1 MTRSLSFVAV
11 AAASVLAAGCGFEHS
26 TNVLVPTSVNGNS
39 GAGTSNANTAAT
51 PSLVGLWAANPLPAL
66 PSPSTCGNFQFQ
78 IASQTASAIS
88 GTFTGVCGGG
98 LTASGNASGQLNGTA
113 VAITVNG
120 TATMPGIPSC
130 SFTLTG
136 NGAIEDNGDTLRV
149 PFTGTTCLGPVSGTE
164 VLHRPQP
171 EVHVT
176 FDAPTPVSP
185 APNAFISALRPKFT
199 VTNAART
206 GPVGAVSY
214 QIEVAS
220 DEAFT
225 STFATWTV
233 AEQANQTSFDTP
245 KDLAYSKVYY
255 WHVRASDP
263 TTTGPWSGTLALQ
276 VQDAPAPAPTSAGQD
291 AIDLHQVTVVGGS
304 PRDVA
309 NWPATARLTALDF
322 QSSGV
327 AVHFTK
333 KDGPGR
339 WPDVVPPGWGG
350 ALQYTL
356 WMVVNVNGRWYT
368 AGGVEYWYGLGR
380 SGGAP
385 SDFSRNWY
393 YSPQVWGPLAS
404 HQPAVGERVGFFV
417 TAGDARAKD
426 VRSVVER
433 SNVVVVP
440 FPSNGGAYYPF

>member
-1 MTRSLSFVAV
+1 MNRSLSLIAA

-39 GAGTSNANTAAT
+39 GTGTSNTAAT
-51 PSLVGLWAANPLPAL
+51 PSLVGTWASSTAL
-66 PSPSTCGNFQFQ
+66 PTLPSASSCGNFQFQ
-78 IASQTASAIS
+78 ITTQTASNIS
-88 GTFTGVCGGG
+88 GTFTAVCGDG
-98 LTASGNASGQLNGTA
+98 LTIAGNASGQISGTA
-113 VAITVNG
+113 VAITATGTASMPGNSNCPFSLNG
-120 TATMPGIPSC
+120 TGT
-130 SFTLTG
+130 
-136 NGAIEDNGDTLRV
+136 IEDNGYTLRV

-164 VLHRPQP
+164 VLRRQQP
-171 EVHVT
+171 EAHVT

-185 APNAFISALRPKFT
+185 APNAFISSLRPTFT

-214 QIEVAS
+214 QIELAG
-220 DEAFT
+220 DEPFT
-225 STFATWTV
+225 SIFATWTV

-245 KDLAYSKVYY
+245 KDLAYSRVYY

-263 TTTGPWSGTLALQ
+263 TTTGPWSRTLALQ
-276 VQDAPAPAPTSAGQD
+276 VQDAPAPPPTSAGQD

-304 PRDVA
+304 PTDVA
-309 NWPATARLTALDF
+309 NWPAAARLTALDF

-327 AVHFTK
+327 AVQFTK

-339 WPDVVPPGWGG
+339 WPDVVPPGWDG

-356 WMVVNVNGRWYT
+356 WMVVNIDGRWYT
-368 AGGVEYWYGLGR
+368 SGGVEYWYGLGR
-380 SGGAP
+380 SGGPP
-385 SDFSRNWY
+385 SQFAANWY
-393 YSPQVWGPLAS
+393 YSPQVWGPLAT

-417 TAGDARAKD
+417 TAGDARVKD

-440 FPSNGGAYYPF
+440 FPSNSGAYYPF